1 MDDVKKQLE
10 DLKKQVDTLS
20 QARVAQMDILTAG
33 IKQSHL
39 VTGEKADGDLYY
51 GDGANNFT
59 RLPIGSTGQLLTV
72 VNGTPVYAPDG
83 LSIGDVLYYDVEGNL
98 SRLGPGTVGQVLTTG
113 GVGVIPS
120 WTTPSTG
127 TNQSFTII
135 SGAGGTTTSVTLV
148 DLGSFSQ
155 AITTTGKSVYLSFSG
170 TFLNDVTTNYT
181 TIALLKDGSEITR
194 IDATSASS
202 TGRGGI
208 TLTYL
213 DVTPTV
219 ASHTYKIQWRNSG
232 GNTSTWVGNN
242 TQFTLF
248 EV

>member
-1 MDDVKKQLE
+1 
-10 DLKKQVDTLS
+10 
-20 QARVAQMDILTAG
+20 MDILTAG

-39 VTGEKADGDLYY
+39 VTGEKADGDMYY
-51 GDGANNFT
+51 GDGANNFA
-59 RLPIGSTGQLLTV
+59 RLPIGGSGTILTV
-72 VNGTPVYAPDG
+72 VNGAPVYGPQG
-83 LSIGDVLYYDVEGNL
+83 LTVGDVLYYDTNGTL

-120 WTTPSTG
+120 WTTPTAG

-135 SGAGGTTTSVTLV
+135 SAAGGTTTSVTLV

-155 AITTTGKSVYLSFSG
+155 AIVATGKSIFVSFTG
-170 TFLNDVTTNYT
+170 TFINDTNTNYT

-194 IDATSASS
+194 VDATSASA
-202 TGRGGI
+202 TGRI
-208 TLTYL
+208 AVTLAYL

-219 ASHTYKIQWRNSG
+219 ASHTYKVQWRNSG

-242 TQFTLF
+242 AQFTLF